1 MKIFKPRSHPYRR
14 RGWSGVPRIVIVPS
28 PVLQD
33 VRVVG
38 EALEKHLDIIVA
50 IDDDWRDLI
59 ASGDD
64 FDLMLKLKMN
74 ILDAVSSSC
83 MTSIGN
89 VCPAVVLHHSDI
101 ALLWLDDHGNA
112 RPLSMK
118 EMLKRR
124 ELLYAHSLE
133 FRDDLKLFRLQTY
146 KPLEHNRF
154 FGEQFENLALEFYEM
169 LYGSRDIGRWR
180 GLTGASTL
188 PGMAEAV
195 ARAARRFVVELCVSG
210 DYNICPGILL
220 TDRGDRVDV
229 EILKIS
235 AKAENYVA
243 RIDLAGLLANP
254 KTSPS

>member
-1 MKIFKPRSHPYRR
+1 
-14 RGWSGVPRIVIVPS
+14 VPRIVIVPS
-28 PVLQD
+28 PILQLAD

-59 ASGDD
+59 ASADD
-64 FDLMLKLKMN
+64 YDLMLKLKTN

-83 MTSIGN
+83 MTGIGN
-89 VCPAVVLHHSDI
+89 VCPAVVLHRSDI
-101 ALLWLDDHGNA
+101 ELLWLDDHGNV
-112 RPLSMK
+112 RPLSVK
-118 EMLKRR
+118 EMLRRR
-124 ELLYAHSLE
+124 ELLYVYSLE
-133 FRDDLKLFRLQTY
+133 FRDDLKLLRFQTY
-146 KPLEHNRF
+146 KPLEHKHSRF
-154 FGEQFENLALEFYEM
+154 FGEQFENLELEFYEM
-169 LYGSRDIGRWR
+169 LYGSRRDVERWR
-180 GLTGASTL
+180 RLTGASTL